1 MSLLSPTS
9 ADLFNDDLFHLVTQ
23 HLSLNGFLLV
33 IIKFSLQHGSALITI
48 DLYLVVSLRQ
58 SVAVAAE

>member
-1 MSLLSPTS
+1 MLLLSPTS
-9 ADLFNDDLFHLVTQ
+9 DLFNDDLFHLVTQ

>member
-9 ADLFNDDLFHLVTQ
+9 DLFNDDLFHLVTQ